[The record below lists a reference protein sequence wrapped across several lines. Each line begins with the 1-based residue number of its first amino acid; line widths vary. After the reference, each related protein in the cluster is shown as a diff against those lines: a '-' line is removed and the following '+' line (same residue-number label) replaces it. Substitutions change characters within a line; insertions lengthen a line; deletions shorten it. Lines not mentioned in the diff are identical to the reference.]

1 MSLLEVT
8 GLCHMFGDK
17 NLYQDAAFQLFAGE
31 HMGVVGQNGT
41 GKSTLIRLL
50 TGELVP
56 DAGDIRWQRDI
67 HIGYLDQY
75 AHVEERQTVLGY
87 LQSAFSSLYRLE
99 KECQGLYEAYAETMQ
114 EAFLEQAAEKQT
126 KLEQQG
132 FYQVDSEIAK
142 AVHGL
147 GLDAFGVDTPLGD
160 LSGGQREKVILAK
173 LLLEKADVLLLD
185 EPTNFLD
192 AEHVTWLAETLR
204 SFPGAFIVVSHD
216 FAFLEKV
223 SGCILDIEFQTM
235 RKYTGSYR
243 DFIRQK
249 AHLREDYL
257 RRFAAQQKK
266 IEETESYIR
275 KNKAGVNSKM
285 ARGRQ
290 KQLDRLER
298 LAPPSFTFSP
308 TIRFSPLPLSS
319 TKPLT
324 LQELEVGYTQPL
336 LPKLSVTVLQG
347 QKLVLTGFN
356 GIGKSTLLKTL
367 VGRLQ
372 PLGGSFQFAEHVVTG
387 YFEQELHWADPKMT
401 PLHFLRE
408 SYPQMSE
415 KELRKHLARCGLRA
429 DSVLQPVETL
439 SGGEQ
444 AKVKLTQLVLAPVNF
459 LLLDEPTNH
468 LDDATKGELATA
480 LQEFPG
486 SILLVSHEESFYR
499 PWADTVMR
507 LDG

>member
-1 MSLLEVT
+1 
-8 GLCHMFGDK
+8 
-17 NLYQDAAFQLFAGE
+17 
-31 HMGVVGQNGT
+31 
-41 GKSTLIRLL
+41 
-50 TGELVP
+50 
-56 DAGDIRWQRDI
+56 
-67 HIGYLDQY
+67 
-75 AHVEERQTVLGY
+75 
-87 LQSAFSSLYRLE
+87 
-99 KECQGLYEAYAETMQ
+99 
-114 EAFLEQAAEKQT
+114 
-126 KLEQQG
+126 
-132 FYQVDSEIAK
+132 
-142 AVHGL
+142 
-147 GLDAFGVDTPLGD
+147 
-160 LSGGQREKVILAK
+160 
-173 LLLEKADVLLLD
+173 
-185 EPTNFLD
+185 
-192 AEHVTWLAETLR
+192 
-204 SFPGAFIVVSHD
+204 
-216 FAFLEKV
+216 
-223 SGCILDIEFQTM
+223 
-235 RKYTGSYR
+235 
-243 DFIRQK
+243 
-249 AHLREDYL
+249 
-257 RRFAAQQKK
+257 
-266 IEETESYIR
+266 
-275 KNKAGVNSKM
+275 M